1 MAPITRTCSALAL
14 ALIACSPGLARQ
26 PERSALDLYMQARV
40 ADATGAGDVA
50 LQSYSAA
57 LLAEPGNAVIA
68 NRALRQAIENGERKV
83 ALQAARQLEAAGT
96 LPADVPL
103 LLLGERLQ
111 AGDIAGARAQADR
124 IEADG
129 NLAFLV
135 PILRGWIAIA
145 ARQPNPIAE
154 FDAARKSGVGIGF
167 ANQQRALAELAGGNV
182 DSGIALIE
190 SIVQGDG
197 RPGLARLLGAATLQR
212 KGQKAAALDLLEGSD
227 PTFALA
233 REQLSAGK
241 MIGGAVDTPTRGIA
255 FFYASLASD
264 LVRDRAAA
272 FALTLARYAQFLD
285 PQSPFVA
292 LSSAQALA
300 ANGLDEEALAA
311 LEIVRSGTAFAP
323 LADESRLA
331 LYERLG
337 RGEDAVS
344 LATTLADGSTRAT
357 DHVRLGDLLARL
369 NRRDEAAAAYQRAI
383 DAPDQAGAPAPWG
396 LWMLKG
402 SALAQHGDWEK
413 GRPALQKAVELG
425 PDQPTALNYL
435 GYSMLE
441 RRENIPEALRLI
453 AKASTLRPGDTAI
466 TDSLGWAYFLSG
478 DYEKAVATL
487 EKAVDQEP
495 VEATISEHLGDAYW
509 RAGRKV
515 DARYTWRAA
524 LLLAE
529 EKDAAR
535 LEDKIDM
542 GLTDKNMA
550 R

>member
-1 MAPITRTCSALAL
+1 
-14 ALIACSPGLARQ
+14 
-26 PERSALDLYMQARV
+26 MQARV
-40 ADATGAGDVA
+40 AEATGAGDAA
-50 LQSYSAA
+50 LQAYSAA

-68 NRALRQAIENGERKV
+68 NRTLRQALESGERKV
-83 ALQAARQLEAAGT
+83 ALEAARQLEATGT

-103 LLLGERLQ
+103 LLLGDRLQ
-111 AGDIAGARAQADR
+111 AGDLNGARAQADR

-129 NLAFLV
+129 NLGFLV

-145 ARQPNPIAE
+145 ARQPDAIRE
-154 FDAARKSGVGIGF
+154 FDAARKSGLGVGF
-167 ANQQRALAELAGGNV
+167 TNQQRALAELSGGNA
-182 DSGIALIE
+182 DSGIALIK
-190 SIVQGDG
+190 SIVPGDG

-212 KGQKAAALDLLEGSD
+212 KGQKAAALDLLDGSD
-227 PTFALA
+227 PTVALA
-233 REQLSAGK
+233 REALAAGK
-241 MIGGAVDTPTRGIA
+241 PIGGSIDTPIRGLA

-292 LSSAQALA
+292 LSAAQALA
-300 ANGLDEEALAA
+300 ANGLDEEAMAA
-311 LEIVRSGTAFAP
+311 LGTVRSGTAYAP

-337 RGEDAVS
+337 RGSDAVT
-344 LATTLADGSTRAT
+344 LANVLADGSTRAT

-369 NRRDEAAAAYQRAI
+369 NRREEAATAYQRAI
-383 DAPDQAGAPAPWG
+383 DAPDQAGAPALWG

-402 SALAQHGDWEK
+402 SALAQHGDWEG
-413 GRPALQKAVELG
+413 GRPALRKAVELG

-441 RRENIPEALRLI
+441 RRENVPEALRLI
-453 AKASTLRPGDTAI
+453 AKASALRPEDTAI

-478 DYEKAVATL
+478 DYEKAVSTL
-487 EKAVDQEP
+487 EKAVELEP

-529 EKDAAR
+529 GKDAAR

>member
-14 ALIACSPGLARQ
+14 ALFACAPSVARQ

-40 ADATGAGDVA
+40 ADASGSGDFA
-50 LQSYSAA
+50 LSAYSAA

-83 ALQAARQLEAAGT
+83 ALEAARQLEATGT

-103 LLLGERLQ
+103 LLVGDRLQ
-111 AGDIAGARAQADR
+111 AGDLAGARAQADR

-129 NLAFLV
+129 NLGFLV
-135 PILRGWIAIA
+135 PVLRGWIAIA
-145 ARQPNPIAE
+145 ARQANPIGE
-154 FDAARKSGVGIGF
+154 FDAARKSGLGVGFI
-167 ANQQRALAELAGGNV
+167 NQQRALAELAGDNA
-182 DSGIALIE
+182 DSGIALIK
-190 SIVQGDG
+190 SIVPGDG

-212 KGQKAAALDLLEGSD
+212 KGQKATALDLLEGSD
-227 PTFALA
+227 PTMAMA

-241 MIGGAVDTPTRGIA
+241 PIGGAIDTPTRGIA

-292 LSSAQALA
+292 LSTAQALA

-311 LEIVRSGTAFAP
+311 LDIVKAGTAYAP

-337 RGEDAVS
+337 RDEDAVALANS
-344 LATTLADGSTRAT
+344 LAEGSTRAT

-369 NRRDEAAAAYQRAI
+369 NRRDEAAKAYQHAI
-383 DAPDQAGAPAPWG
+383 DAPDQAGAPAAWG

-402 SALAQHGDWEK
+402 SSLAQHGDWEN
-413 GRPALQKAVELG
+413 GRTALRKAVELG
-425 PDQPTALNYL
+425 PEQPTALNYL

-441 RRENIPEALRLI
+441 HRENVPEALRLI
-453 AKASTLRPGDTAI
+453 AKASSLRPEDTAI

-478 DYEKAVATL
+478 DYEKAVTTL
-487 EKAVDQEP
+487 EKAVDLEP
-495 VEATISEHLGDAYW
+495 VEPTISEHLGDAYW

-524 LLLAE
+524 LLLAD

-542 GLTDKNMA
+542 GLSDKNMA

>member
-14 ALIACSPGLARQ
+14 ALFACAPLSARQ
-26 PERSALDLYMQARV
+26 QERSALDLYMQARV
-40 ADATGAGDVA
+40 ADASGAGGVA

-83 ALQAARQLEAAGT
+83 ALEAARQLEGTGT

-111 AGDIAGARAQADR
+111 AGDVSGARAQADR

-129 NLAFLV
+129 NLGFLV
-135 PILRGWIAIA
+135 PVLRGWIAIA
-145 ARQPNPIAE
+145 ARQADPIRE
-154 FDAARKSGVGIGF
+154 FEAARKSGLGVGFI
-167 ANQQRALAELAGGNV
+167 NQQRALAELSGGNM
-182 DSGIALIE
+182 DSGIALIK
-190 SIVQGDG
+190 SIVPGDG
-197 RPGLARLLGAATLQR
+197 RPGLARLLGAAVLQR

-227 PTFALA
+227 PTVALA
-233 REQLSAGK
+233 REQLTSGK
-241 MIGGAVDTPTRGIA
+241 PIGGAVDTPTRGVA

-264 LVRDRAAA
+264 LVRDRATA

-292 LSSAQALA
+292 LSAAQALA

-311 LEIVRSGTAFAP
+311 LGTVRAGTAYAP

-337 RGEDAVS
+337 RGSDAVA
-344 LATTLADGSTRAT
+344 LATTLASGSTRAV
-357 DHVRLGDLLARL
+357 DHVRLGDLLSRL
-369 NRRDEAAAAYQRAI
+369 ERRDEAASAYQRAI
-383 DAPDQAGAPAPWG
+383 DAPDQAGAPATWG

-402 SALAQHGDWEK
+402 SALAQHGDWAN
-413 GRPALQKAVELG
+413 GRVALRKAVELG

-441 RRENIPEALRLI
+441 RREDVPEALRLI
-453 AKASTLRPGDTAI
+453 ARASALRPGDTAI

-478 DYEKAVATL
+478 DYDKAVSTL
-487 EKAVDQEP
+487 EKAVDMEP
-495 VEATISEHLGDAYW
+495 VEPTISEHLGDAYW

-524 LLLAE
+524 LLLAD